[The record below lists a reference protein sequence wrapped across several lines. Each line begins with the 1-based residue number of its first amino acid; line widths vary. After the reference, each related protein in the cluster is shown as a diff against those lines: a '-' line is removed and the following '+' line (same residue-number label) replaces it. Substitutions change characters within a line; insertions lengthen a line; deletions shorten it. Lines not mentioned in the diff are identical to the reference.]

1 MTTMRVVLASDVDAT
16 KLVGAPSLDVKS
28 GGVFGSLAVADA
40 GVGAVFGTRRN
51 DQHADAPSVA
61 ISIQTDALRSGTR
74 ERRAV

>member
-1 MTTMRVVLASDVDAT
+1 MTTMRVVFASDVDAT

-28 GGVFGSLAVADA
+28 GGVASLAVADA

-61 ISIQTDALRSGTR
+61 ISIQTDALRSGTS